1 MLMPIYSTLIKYE
14 PEFFI
19 GEIHSIIFEC
29 LSEFS
34 VEMKTRSK
42 PRIHIID
49 KNSAYRKV
57 IEGLIRALG
66 YNCITS
72 SECCEQLLSSKYQ
85 PDIIILDHKL
95 GEDNLSGLDFLR
107 LYSSLR
113 FPHTRFLFLSSCA
126 DIDIA
131 VTSIRSG
138 AYDYIIKS
146 KKGLERLSKRLVMLV
161 NAFHISHRK
170 QKQLR
175 AAIFSLGMF
184 SLIFILVILLYNHQ
198 ML

>member
-1 MLMPIYSTLIKYE
+1 MPIYSTLIKYE

-19 GEIHSIIFEC
+19 GEIHSVIFER
-29 LSEFS
+29 LSEFTFS
-34 VEMKTRSK
+34 MRTRSK

-72 SECCEQLLSSKYQ
+72 SECCEQLLSSKYR

-95 GEDNLSGLDFLR
+95 GEENLSGLDFLR
-107 LYSSLR
+107 LYGSIR
-113 FPHTRFLFLSSCA
+113 FPNTRFLFLSSCV
-126 DIDIA
+126 DLDIA

-138 AYDYIIKS
+138 AYDYILKS
-146 KKGLERLSKRLVMLV
+146 KEGLERLSKRLVLLV
-161 NAFHISHRK
+161 NAFQISCRK

-175 AAIFSLGMF
+175 TAIFSLGMF

-198 ML
+198 IL